1 MGELPSLWDRMD
13 LLERVL
19 GQGPLGLF
27 TDVDGTLSEIVP
39 AYDEA
44 SVSPRIVARLERLC
58 GLLPAV
64 VAVSGRP
71 ALQARNMVGVDGMI
85 YYGAHGLERWEKGQV
100 CTLLEQADEVRRL
113 MTEVRRGLTTELA
126 GLPGVGLEDK
136 GHTLAVH
143 FRQAQVPEETGEQV
157 LAAAQRWAG
166 PRGLAVRGGRMVVE
180 VRPPGVTKG
189 SAVQEVVQ
197 RFGLRGGIVVG
208 DVTTFAAWAYMR
220 AGIVVGDD
228 ETDADAFDMVHR
240 LAAQG
245 AFTGL
250 AVLVASTETPRR
262 VLEAAD
268 AAVNGVG
275 EVQKLL
281 EWLEQRLSA
290 PGR

>member
-197 RFGLRGGIVVG
+197 RFGLR
-208 DVTTFAAWAYMR
+208 

-228 ETDADAFDMVHR
+228 ETDADAFDMLHR

-268 AAVNGVG
+268 ATVNGVG

>member
-208 DVTTFAAWAYMR
+208 D
-220 AGIVVGDD
+220 D
-228 ETDADAFDMVHR
+228 ETDADAVDMLHR

>member
-197 RFGLRGGIVVG
+197 RFGLQ
-208 DVTTFAAWAYMR
+208 
-220 AGIVVGDD
+220 AGIVLGDD

-240 LAAQG
+240 LEERG
-245 AFTGL
+245 EFTGL
-250 AVLVASTETPRR
+250 AVLVLSAETPRR
-262 VLEAAD
+262 LLEAAD
-268 AAVNGVG
+268 ATVNGVG

-281 EWLEQRLSA
+281 EWLERRLSA

>member
-136 GHTLAVH
+136 GHTLTVH
-143 FRQAQVPEETGEQV
+143 YRQAPDPEEIGESV
-157 LAAAQRWAG
+157 LSAAQRWAG

-208 DVTTFAAWAYMR
+208 D
-220 AGIVVGDD
+220 D
-228 ETDADAFDMVHR
+228 ETDADAFDMLHR

>member
-197 RFGLRGGIVVG
+197 RFGLR
-208 DVTTFAAWAYMR
+208 

-228 ETDADAFDMVHR
+228 DTDADAFDMLHR
-240 LAAQG
+240 LAAQS

-268 AAVNGVG
+268 VTVNGVG